1 MKTQKQLEEIITN
14 LRAALIEIQ
23 SAAWAFK
30 GNSGII
36 PESVDAKL
44 LEIEQKCETVLA
56 GNKAW

>member
-1 MKTQKQLEEIITN
+1 MKTQDEMFEVITN
-14 LRAALIEIQ
+14 QRAALIEIK
-23 SAAWAFK
+23 STAWAFK

-56 GNKAW
+56 DNKAW

>member
-1 MKTQKQLEEIITN
+1 MFNAIIN

-30 GNSGII
+30 GNAGII

-44 LEIEQKCETVLA
+44 LEIEKKCETVLA

>member
-1 MKTQKQLEEIITN
+1 MKTQDEMFNAIIN

-44 LEIEQKCETVLA
+44 LEIEKKCETVLA